1 MKRTISVKLLH
12 TKEQAQSFKS
22 LAETFASG
30 CNAIVP
36 FAQEHRCWNRVAL
49 HNLAYTA
56 VRTAYPAL
64 GSQMTCNAIHKVA
77 SAYKTLKANKGIKKD
92 ITVPSIVFKPKS
104 VHFDKRTYSI
114 KSDVLSL
121 FTMTGREKVQF
132 VLGKYQSNLLI
143 QGSATEAELICK
155 KGQWYFN
162 LVLDIPDADPST
174 GNGVMGCDVGENNIA
189 ATSSGRVFDGG
200 KLRHDRDSYLAHR
213 RRLQSNGSQ
222 SAKQR
227 LRKISGKERR
237 HAAHVNHAISK
248 AIVAESVSCR
258 ANEIRLEDL
267 THIRD
272 RIKAGK
278 RVRAR
283 LHRWAWRQ
291 LQDFV
296 AYKAQAVGITVN
308 YVNPAYTSQ
317 TCSVCH
323 ELGKRRKHRF
333 VCTHCGHVAHSDING
348 ARNIAAFAEVLTPAR
363 GAVNRPNVHSGSPV

>member
-1 MKRTISVKLLH
+1 MKRTISVKLIH
-12 TKEQAQSFKS
+12 TKEQAQSFKD
-22 LAETFASG
+22 LADTFASA
-30 CNAIVP
+30 CNDVVP

-49 HNLAYTA
+49 HHFAYNV
-56 VRTAYPAL
+56 VRTKWPSL
-64 GSQMTCNAIHKVA
+64 GSQMACNAIHKVA
-77 SAYKTLKANKGIKKD
+77 SAYKTLKANKGISKD
-92 ITVPSIVFKPKS
+92 KAVPLVVFKPKS

-114 KSDVLSL
+114 KGNTLSL
-121 FTMTGREKVQF
+121 FTMAGREKVQF
-132 VLGKYQSNLLI
+132 ASGPHQLNLLS
-143 QGSATEAELICK
+143 QGAATEAELICK

-162 LVLDIPDADPST
+162 LVLDIPDVAPSYGNCVT
-174 GNGVMGCDVGENNIA
+174 GVDVGENNIA

-200 KLRHDRDSYLAHR
+200 KLRHDRDKYLAHR

-237 HAAHVNHAISK
+237 HVAHVNHVISK
-248 AIVAESVSCR
+248 AVVAEAVSCR
-258 ANEIRLEDL
+258 SSEIRLEDL

-296 AYKAQAVGITVN
+296 AYKAQGVGITVN

-317 TCSVCH
+317 TCSVCQ
-323 ELGKRRKHRF
+323 ELGKRHKHRF